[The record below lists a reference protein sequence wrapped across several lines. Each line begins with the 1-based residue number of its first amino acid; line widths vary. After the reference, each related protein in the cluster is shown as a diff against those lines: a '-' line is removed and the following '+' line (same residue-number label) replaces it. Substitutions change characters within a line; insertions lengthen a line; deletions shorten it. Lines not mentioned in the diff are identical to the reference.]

1 MARPRKYG
9 LCFVI
14 ATIMIVFFLLSG
26 RSLYLLAWAQG
37 KWQWGARLSGIAD
50 DMSAVYWNPAGLALL
65 QRSGFHI
72 TSTLNNRDTF
82 NYDDFLVYVCLN
94 ATDLLWA
101 SA

>member
-14 ATIMIVFFLLSG
+14 ATIMMCFLLSG

-37 KWQWGARLSGIAD
+37 KWAMGGTFVGIAD